1 MEFSENTAN
10 LMEIFMNDFES
21 KYFHLKTPSERSIF
35 DRIIKKMYAD
45 ISTAEVGYNDLI
57 KRKHI
62 TMKKKILSENFKLP
76 ATNLLSSSYV
86 PGEIY
91 KSINKDAIA
100 MIEYNVK
107 LGDNKL
113 NIYFLLFKES
123 DLLDIHKYDK
133 RIKFIIMWFYVA
145 FAYAKKSYGKKI
157 NLFLYLTTKQKILP
171 KNKLTILG
179 AENCNTAVT
188 TACETNGD
196 ILIFREEEW
205 FKVLIHE
212 TFHLLCLDFAN
223 MPNYILSE
231 FNKKIREIIP
241 VKSEYNLYE
250 AYSEF
255 WATIWNCAFCSYNII
270 DTNNFTNFA
279 SYMDYCVQI
288 ETIFAIFQM
297 NKVLR
302 FMGLSYSQLYIKDE
316 TANTIARRY
325 LYREKTNVLAYYIV
339 KTMLLFNHVD
349 FLNWCDR
356 NNGLSI
362 IQFRNTR
369 LNLMEFA
376 RFIEQKYKNHNF
388 LAMVSDI
395 NKLFGNI
402 TIKKVELL
410 KTMRMTACE
419 WKE

>member
-10 LMEIFMNDFES
+10 LMEVFMNDFES
-21 KYFHLKTPSERSIF
+21 KYFHLKTPAERITF

-45 ISTAEVGYNDLI
+45 INTAEVGYNDLV
-57 KRKHI
+57 KRKNI
-62 TMKKKILSENFKLP
+62 TMKKTILSEKTKLP

-86 PGEIY
+86 PEEIY
-91 KSINKDAIA
+91 KSINEESIA

-123 DLLDIHKYDK
+123 DLLNIHKYDK

-145 FAYAKKSYGKKI
+145 FAYSKKSYGKKI
-157 NLFLYLTTKQKILP
+157 NLFLYLTSQNKTIP
-171 KNKLTILG
+171 TNKLAILDTV
-179 AENCNTAVT
+179 NCNTAVT
-188 TACETNGD
+188 TACERNGD

-231 FNKKIREIIP
+231 FNKKIRGIMP
-241 VKSEYNLYE
+241 VRSDYNLYE

-270 DTNNFTNFA
+270 DVKNFTNFA
-279 SYMDYCVQI
+279 SYMDYCIQI
-288 ETIFAIFQM
+288 EIIFSIFQM

-339 KTMLLFNHVD
+339 KTILLFYHVD

-356 NNGLSI
+356 NNGLSMV
-362 IQFRNTR
+362 QFRNTR

-376 RFIEQKYKNHNF
+376 RFIEQKYKSQKF
-388 LAMVSDI
+388 LEMTSEI

-402 TIKKVELL
+402 STEKKELL

>member
-10 LMEIFMNDFES
+10 LMEVFMNDFES
-21 KYFHLKTPSERSIF
+21 KYFHLKTPTERITF

-45 ISTAEVGYNDLI
+45 INTSEVGYDDLI
-57 KRKHI
+57 KRKNI
-62 TMKKKILSENFKLP
+62 SMKKTILS
-76 ATNLLSSSYV
+76 ATDLLSSSYV
-86 PGEIY
+86 PKEIY
-91 KSINKDAIA
+91 KSINEEAIA
-100 MIEYNVK
+100 MIEYTVK
-107 LGDNKL
+107 LGDNKI

-123 DLLDIHKYDK
+123 DLLDIHRYDK
-133 RIKFIIMWFYVA
+133 RVKFIIMWFYVA

-157 NLFLYLTTKQKILP
+157 NLFLYLTPKNKILP
-171 KNKLTILG
+171 TNKLAILDSV
-179 AENCNTAVT
+179 NCNTAVT

-231 FNKKIREIIP
+231 FNKKIRGLMP
-241 VKSEYNLYE
+241 VRSDYNLYE

-270 DTNNFTNFA
+270 DVKNFTNFA
-279 SYMDYCVQI
+279 SYMDYCIQV
-288 ETIFAIFQM
+288 ETVFSIFQM

-302 FMGLSYSQLYIKDE
+302 FMGLSYSQLYTKDE

-339 KTMLLFNHVD
+339 KTILLFYHVD

-356 NNGLSI
+356 NNGLSM

-376 RFIEQKYKNHNF
+376 RFIEQKYKTSKF
-388 LAMVSDI
+388 LEMTSEI
-395 NKLFGNI
+395 NKLFGSI
-402 TIKKVELL
+402 PTEKRDLL

>member
-10 LMEIFMNDFES
+10 LMEVFMNDFES
-21 KYFHLKTPSERSIF
+21 KYFHLKTPAERIIF

-45 ISTAEVGYNDLI
+45 INTAEVGYNDLV
-57 KRKHI
+57 KRKNI
-62 TMKKKILSENFKLP
+62 TMKKTILSEKTKLP

-86 PGEIY
+86 PEEIY
-91 KSINKDAIA
+91 KSINEESIA
-100 MIEYNVK
+100 MIEYNIK

-145 FAYAKKSYGKKI
+145 FAYSKKSYGKKI
-157 NLFLYLTTKQKILP
+157 NLFLYLTSQNKTIP
-171 KNKLTILG
+171 TNKLAILNTV
-179 AENCNTAVT
+179 NCNTAVT
-188 TACETNGD
+188 TACEINGD

-231 FNKKIREIIP
+231 FNKKIRGIMP
-241 VKSEYNLYE
+241 VRSDYNLYE

-270 DTNNFTNFA
+270 DVKNFTNFA
-279 SYMDYCVQI
+279 SYMDYCIQI
-288 ETIFAIFQM
+288 EIIFSIFQM

-339 KTMLLFNHVD
+339 KTILLFYHVD

-356 NNGLSI
+356 NNGLSMV
-362 IQFRNTR
+362 QFRNTR

-376 RFIEQKYKNHNF
+376 RFIEQKYKSRKF
-388 LAMVSDI
+388 LEMISEI

-402 TIKKVELL
+402 STEKMELL

>member
-21 KYFHLKTPSERSIF
+21 KYFHLKTPGERAIF
-35 DRIIKKMYAD
+35 DRIINKMYAD
-45 ISTAEVGYNDLI
+45 ISTAEIGYNDLI

-62 TMKKKILSENFKLP
+62 SMKKTMLSEKNKLP

-86 PGEIY
+86 PREIY
-91 KSINKDAIA
+91 KSINEDAIA
-100 MIEYNVK
+100 MIEYNIK
-107 LGDNKL
+107 LGENKM

-157 NLFLYLTTKQKILP
+157 NLFLYLTPKQKILP

-231 FNKKIREIIP
+231 FNKKIRGIMP

-250 AYSEF
+250 SYSEF
-255 WATIWNCAFCSYNII
+255 WATMWNCAFCSYNII
-270 DTNNFTNFA
+270 DVNNFTNFA

-356 NNGLSI
+356 NNGLSM

-376 RFIEQKYKNHNF
+376 RFIEQKYKNNNF
-388 LAMVSDI
+388 LTMVSDI